1 MAKSWFNKNVLSL
14 GAVSFFTDVSS
25 EMIFPLLPI
34 FLSRFLGVG
43 SQIIGLIEG
52 VADSISSLLDIFVGY
67 FSDARKSRK
76 QFVLAGYGLSALTKI
91 GIAFASIWQQ
101 FFFLRGFERLGKS
114 IRSSPRDAL
123 IAASTEEAS
132 RAKAFGLHR
141 TLDTLGAIAGPAIAY
156 IILSSLG
163 ETESAY
169 RTVFTFAILP
179 AFIAVAL
186 IAFLVREPKKKARP
200 QKKRIGFWQ
209 SLKLLTPNYRSFVF
223 ISCIFSLAYF
233 SFALLILRAHEIGVS
248 DSDILLLY
256 LLYNVV
262 YALASVPI
270 GALADKFGKKNTITL
285 SFALYALICIGF
297 ASVTQWWQVALLFVL
312 YGIFV
317 SADESVNKAYIS
329 GMVGDKSRG
338 IALGAYN
345 SAVGAAYL
353 PANLLL
359 GFLWA
364 AFGSTIAFFTSA
376 SLAAFAA
383 VALFHKVK

>member
-1 MAKSWFNKNVLSL
+1 MAKSWLNRNVLSL
-14 GAVSFFTDVSS
+14 GLVSFFTDVSS

-52 VADSISSLLDIFVGY
+52 IADSISSLLDIFVGY
-67 FSDARKSRK
+67 FSDSRKSRK
-76 QFVLAGYGLSALTKI
+76 QFVLAGYGLSALTKM
-91 GIAFASIWQQ
+91 GIAFASIWPQ
-101 FFFLRGFERLGKS
+101 FLFLRGFERLGKS
-114 IRSSPRDAL
+114 IRSSPRDAI
-123 IAASTEEAS
+123 IAGSTDEAS

-141 TLDTLGAIAGPAIAY
+141 MLDTLGAIAGPAIAY
-156 IILSSLG
+156 LILSSLG
-163 ETESAY
+163 DTESAY

-186 IAFLVREPKKKARP
+186 IALLVREPKKKVLP
-200 QKKRIGFWQ
+200 QKKRAGFWQ
-209 SLKLLTPNYRSFVF
+209 SLKLLTPNYRSFVL

-233 SFALLILRAHEIGVS
+233 SFALLILRAHDLGIT
-248 DSDILLLY
+248 DANILLLY
-256 LLYNVV
+256 LLYNIV

-270 GALADKFGKKNTITL
+270 GALADKFGKKNTIIC
-285 SFALYALICIGF
+285 SFVLYALICIGF
-297 ASVTQWWQVALLFVL
+297 ASLTQWWQIALLFAF

-329 GMVGDKSRG
+329 GMVKDKSRG

-364 AFGSTIAFFTSA
+364 AFGPAIAFFTSA

-383 VALFHKVK
+383 VALFSKVK